1 MGGGGLALQGVEV
14 SCDEA
19 GVLFLSVTR
28 RRLRLLCAQ
37 LGCLSISACSALPAW
52 LGGVKS

>member
-1 MGGGGLALQGVEV
+1 MGGGGLALKGVEV
-14 SCDEA
+14 SCDQA

-37 LGCLSISACSALPAW
+37 LGCLSISARSALPAW